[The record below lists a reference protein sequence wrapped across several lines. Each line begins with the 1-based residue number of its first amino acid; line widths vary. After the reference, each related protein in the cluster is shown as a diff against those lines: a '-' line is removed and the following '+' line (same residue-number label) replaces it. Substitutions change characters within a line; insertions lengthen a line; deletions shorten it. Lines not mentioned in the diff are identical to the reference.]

1 MKKLT
6 ITAAGACCALLAA
19 GHAPAQNYP
28 SKTVRIIV
36 PYPPGG
42 TSDILSRLLSPK
54 LNEVFGQPIVVD
66 NRPGANGNIGAD
78 MVAKSAPDG
87 HTILLAD
94 LGALTISPSIYKLP
108 FDPVKDFAPV
118 TMVTYSPHLL
128 AVHPSVPVKT
138 VKELIALAKS
148 KPGLLNFAV
157 SGIGGAPHLAGIA
170 FEAQTGVKW
179 TYIPYKGGSDAII
192 GLASGQAD
200 AIFNGML
207 ATYPHVKSGKL
218 KLIAVS
224 SAKRVASIPDVPT
237 VAEAGLKDFETGLLA
252 GRGRAGRNAERS
264 RQPAQHR
271 DRADTQHAGDE
282 GQPRQAGCRGLH
294 YDIRAARHLA
304 EERNREVGESGQ
316 GRQPQARMTRQKK
329 PACTGFFGS

>member
-1 MKKLT
+1 MNKV
-6 ITAAGACCALLAA
+6 IAAACGAWCLIGAA
-19 GHAPAQNYP
+19 SAQNYP
-28 SKTVRIIV
+28 TKTVRIIV
-36 PYPPGG
+36 PYPAGG
-42 TSDILSRLLSPK
+42 TSDILARLLSAK
-54 LNEVFGQPIVVD
+54 LNDVFGQTLIVD

-78 MVAKSAPDG
+78 LVAKSAPDG
-87 HTILLAD
+87 YTLLLAD

-108 FDPVKDFAPV
+108 FDVVKDFAPV

-128 AVHPSVPVKT
+128 AVHPAVPVKT
-138 VKELIALAKS
+138 VKELVALAKS

-157 SGIGGAPHLAGIA
+157 SGIGGAPHLAGVA

-224 SAKRVASIPDVPT
+224 SSKRVASIPDVPT
-237 VAEAGLKDFETGLLA
+237 VAEAGLKDFETGSWQGVVAAAGTPKDIVGRLNGEISRILGTPDMKENLA
-252 GRGRAGRNAERS
+252 KQGAEVYTMTPE
-264 RQPAQHR
+264 QLGNWLKTEIDKCAKVVK
-271 DRADTQHAGDE
+271 
-282 GQPRQAGCRGLH
+282 
-294 YDIRAARHLA
+294 AANL
-304 EERNREVGESGQ
+304 
-316 GRQPQARMTRQKK
+316 KL
-329 PACTGFFGS
+329 

>member
-1 MKKLT
+1 MNKA
-6 ITAAGACCALLAA
+6 IAAACGAWCLIGVAS
-19 GHAPAQNYP
+19 AQNYP
-28 SKTVRIIV
+28 TKTIRIIV
-36 PYPPGG
+36 PYPAGG
-42 TSDILSRLLSPK
+42 TSDILARLLSAK
-54 LNEVFGQPIVVD
+54 LNDVFGQTLIVD

-78 MVAKSAPDG
+78 LVAKSPPDG
-87 HTILLAD
+87 YTLLLAD

-108 FDPVKDFAPV
+108 FDVVKDFAPV

-128 AVHPSVPVKT
+128 AVHPAVPVKT
-138 VKELIALAKS
+138 VKELVALAKS

-157 SGIGGAPHLAGIA
+157 SGIGGAPHLAGVA

-224 SAKRVASIPDVPT
+224 SSKRVASIPDVPT
-237 VAEAGLKDFETGLLA
+237 VAEAGLKDFETGSWQGVVAAAGTPKDIVGRLNGEISRVLGTPDMKENLA
-252 GRGRAGRNAERS
+252 KQGAEVYTMTPE
-264 RQPAQHR
+264 QLGNWLKTEIDKWAKVVK
-271 DRADTQHAGDE
+271 
-282 GQPRQAGCRGLH
+282 
-294 YDIRAARHLA
+294 AANL
-304 EERNREVGESGQ
+304 
-316 GRQPQARMTRQKK
+316 KL
-329 PACTGFFGS
+329 

>member
-1 MKKLT
+1 MNKL
-6 ITAAGACCALLAA
+6 IAAACCVWCVVGVAA
-19 GHAPAQNYP
+19 AQNYP
-28 SKTVRIIV
+28 TKTIRIIV
-36 PYPPGG
+36 PYPAGG
-42 TSDILSRLLSPK
+42 TSDILARLLSAK
-54 LNEVFGQPIVVD
+54 LNDVFGQTLIVD

-78 MVAKSAPDG
+78 LVAKSPPDG
-87 HTILLAD
+87 YTLLLAD

-108 FDPVKDFAPV
+108 FDVVKDFAPV

-128 AVHPSVPVKT
+128 AVHPAVPVKT
-138 VKELIALAKS
+138 VKELVALAKS

-157 SGIGGAPHLAGIA
+157 SGIGGAPHLAGVA

-224 SAKRVASIPDVPT
+224 SSKRVASIPDVPT
-237 VAEAGLKDFETGLLA
+237 VAEAGLKDFETGSWQGVVAAAGTPKDIVVRLNGEISRVLGTPDMKENLA
-252 GRGRAGRNAERS
+252 NQGAEVYTMTPE
-264 RQPAQHR
+264 QLGNWLKTEIDKWAKVVK
-271 DRADTQHAGDE
+271 
-282 GQPRQAGCRGLH
+282 
-294 YDIRAARHLA
+294 AANL
-304 EERNREVGESGQ
+304 
-316 GRQPQARMTRQKK
+316 KL
-329 PACTGFFGS
+329 

>member
-1 MKKLT
+1 MNKV
-6 ITAAGACCALLAA
+6 IAAACGAWCLIGAA
-19 GHAPAQNYP
+19 SAQNYP
-28 SKTVRIIV
+28 TKTVRIIV
-36 PYPPGG
+36 PYPAGG
-42 TSDILSRLLSPK
+42 TSDILARLLSAK
-54 LNEVFGQPIVVD
+54 LNDVFGQTLIVD

-78 MVAKSAPDG
+78 LVAKSAPDG
-87 HTILLAD
+87 YTLLLAD

-108 FDPVKDFAPV
+108 FDVVKDFAPV

-128 AVHPSVPVKT
+128 AVHPAVPVKT
-138 VKELIALAKS
+138 VKELVALAKS

-157 SGIGGAPHLAGIA
+157 SGIGGAPHLAGVA

-224 SAKRVASIPDVPT
+224 SSKRVASIPDVPT
-237 VAEAGLKDFETGLLA
+237 VAEAGLKDFETGSWQGVVAAAGTPKDIVGRLNGEISRILGTPDMKENLA
-252 GRGRAGRNAERS
+252 KQGAEVYTMTPE
-264 RQPAQHR
+264 Q
-271 DRADTQHAGDE
+271 
-282 GQPRQAGCRGLH
+282 
-294 YDIRAARHLA
+294 LA
-304 EERNREVGESGQ
+304 NWLKTEIDKWAKVVKAVNL
-316 GRQPQARMTRQKK
+316 KL
-329 PACTGFFGS
+329 

>member
-1 MKKLT
+1 MKKV
-6 ITAAGACCALLAA
+6 IAVMCCAWCVA
-19 GHAPAQNYP
+19 GVASAQNYP
-28 SKTVRIIV
+28 TKTVRIIV
-36 PYPPGG
+36 PYPAGG
-42 TSDILSRLLSPK
+42 TSDILARLLSAK
-54 LNEVFGQPIVVD
+54 LNDVFGQTLIVD
-66 NRPGANGNIGAD
+66 NRPGANGNIGAEL
-78 MVAKSAPDG
+78 VAKSAPDG
-87 HTILLAD
+87 YNMLLAD

-108 FDPVKDFAPV
+108 FDVVKDFAPV

-138 VKELIALAKS
+138 VKELVALAKS

-157 SGIGGAPHLAGIA
+157 SGIGGAPHLAGVA

-237 VAEAGLKDFETGLLA
+237 VAESGLKDFETGSWQGVVAAAGTPKDIVGRLNTEISRILGTPDMKENLA
-252 GRGRAGRNAERS
+252 KQGAEVYTMTPE
-264 RQPAQHR
+264 QLGNWLKTEIDKWAKVVK
-271 DRADTQHAGDE
+271 
-282 GQPRQAGCRGLH
+282 
-294 YDIRAARHLA
+294 AANL
-304 EERNREVGESGQ
+304 
-316 GRQPQARMTRQKK
+316 KL
-329 PACTGFFGS
+329 

>member
-1 MKKLT
+1 MNKV
-6 ITAAGACCALLAA
+6 IAAACGAWCLIGAA
-19 GHAPAQNYP
+19 SAQNYP
-28 SKTVRIIV
+28 TKTVRIIV
-36 PYPPGG
+36 PYPAGG
-42 TSDILSRLLSPK
+42 TSDILARLLSAK
-54 LNEVFGQPIVVD
+54 LNDVFGQTLIVD

-78 MVAKSAPDG
+78 LVAKSAPDG
-87 HTILLAD
+87 YTLLLAD

-108 FDPVKDFAPV
+108 FDVIKDFAPV

-128 AVHPSVPVKT
+128 AVHPAVPVKT
-138 VKELIALAKS
+138 VKELVALAKS

-157 SGIGGAPHLAGIA
+157 SGIGGAPHLAGVA

-224 SAKRVASIPDVPT
+224 SSKRVASIPDVPT
-237 VAEAGLKDFETGLLA
+237 VAEAGLKDFETGSWQGVVAAAGTPKDIVGRLNGEISRVLGTPDMKENLA
-252 GRGRAGRNAERS
+252 KQGAEVYTMTPE
-264 RQPAQHR
+264 QLGNWLKTEIDKWAKVVK
-271 DRADTQHAGDE
+271 
-282 GQPRQAGCRGLH
+282 
-294 YDIRAARHLA
+294 AANL
-304 EERNREVGESGQ
+304 
-316 GRQPQARMTRQKK
+316 KL
-329 PACTGFFGS
+329 

>member
-1 MKKLT
+1 MKNL
-6 ITAAGACCALLAA
+6 IIAVAGAGCALLATA
-19 GHAPAQNYP
+19 ASAQNYP
-28 SKTVRIIV
+28 TKAVRIIV

-54 LNEVFGQPIVVD
+54 LNEVFGQPVVVD

-78 MVAKSAPDG
+78 LVAKSAPDG
-87 HTILLAD
+87 HTMLLAD

-128 AVHPSVPVKT
+128 AVHPSVPAKT

-148 KPGLLNFAV
+148 KPGLLNFGV
-157 SGIGGAPHLAGIA
+157 SGIGGAPHLAGVA

-224 SAKRVASIPDVPT
+224 SAKRVAAIPDVPT
-237 VAEAGLKDFETGLLA
+237 VAEAGLKDFETGSWQGVVAAAGTPKEAVARLNGEISRILNTPEMRENLA
-252 GRGRAGRNAERS
+252 KQGAEVYTMTPEQLGNWLKS
-264 RQPAQHR
+264 EIEKWAKVVK
-271 DRADTQHAGDE
+271 
-282 GQPRQAGCRGLH
+282 
-294 YDIRAARHLA
+294 AANLKL
-304 EERNREVGESGQ
+304 E
-316 GRQPQARMTRQKK
+316 
-329 PACTGFFGS
+329 

>member
-1 MKKLT
+1 MNKL
-6 ITAAGACCALLAA
+6 IAAACCVWCVVGTAS
-19 GHAPAQNYP
+19 AQNYP
-28 SKTVRIIV
+28 VKTIRIIV
-36 PYPPGG
+36 PYPAGG
-42 TSDILSRLLSPK
+42 TSDILARLLSAK
-54 LNEVFGQPIVVD
+54 LNDVFGQTLIVD

-78 MVAKSAPDG
+78 LVAKSPPDG
-87 HTILLAD
+87 YTLLLAD

-108 FDPVKDFAPV
+108 FDVVKDFAPV

-128 AVHPSVPVKT
+128 AVHPAVPVKT
-138 VKELIALAKS
+138 VKELVALAKS

-157 SGIGGAPHLAGIA
+157 SGIGGAPHLAGVA

-224 SAKRVASIPDVPT
+224 SSKRVASIPDVPT
-237 VAEAGLKDFETGLLA
+237 VAEAGLKDFETGSWQGVVAAAGTPKDIVGRLNGEISRILGTPDMKENLA
-252 GRGRAGRNAERS
+252 KQGAEVYTMTPE
-264 RQPAQHR
+264 QLGNWLKTEIDKWAKVVK
-271 DRADTQHAGDE
+271 
-282 GQPRQAGCRGLH
+282 
-294 YDIRAARHLA
+294 AANL
-304 EERNREVGESGQ
+304 
-316 GRQPQARMTRQKK
+316 KL
-329 PACTGFFGS
+329 

>member
-1 MKKLT
+1 MKKLIIAVASAT
-6 ITAAGACCALLAA
+6 CALLAA
-19 GHAPAQNYP
+19 ANAPAQNYP

-42 TSDILSRLLSPK
+42 TSDILARLLSPK
-54 LNEVFGQPIVVD
+54 LNETFGQPVVVD

-87 HTILLAD
+87 HTMLLAD

-108 FDPVKDFAPV
+108 FDPVRDFAPV

-138 VKELIALAKS
+138 VKELVALAKS
-148 KPGLLNFAV
+148 KPGLLNFGV
-157 SGIGGAPHLAGIA
+157 SGIGGAPHLAGVA

-179 TYIPYKGGSDAII
+179 TYIPYKGGADAII

-224 SAKRVASIPDVPT
+224 SAKRVAAIPDVPT
-237 VAEAGLKDFETGLLA
+237 VAEAGLMGFETGSWQGVVAPAGTPKEVVGRLNTEIVRILNTPGMKDNLA
-252 GRGRAGRNAERS
+252 KQGAEVYTMTS
-264 RQPAQHR
+264 EQLGNWLKSEIEKWAKVVK
-271 DRADTQHAGDE
+271 
-282 GQPRQAGCRGLH
+282 
-294 YDIRAARHLA
+294 AANLKL
-304 EERNREVGESGQ
+304 E
-316 GRQPQARMTRQKK
+316 
-329 PACTGFFGS
+329 

>member
-1 MKKLT
+1 MNKL
-6 ITAAGACCALLAA
+6 ITAACCAWCVVGVAA
-19 GHAPAQNYP
+19 AQNYP
-28 SKTVRIIV
+28 TKTIRIIV
-36 PYPPGG
+36 PYPAGG
-42 TSDILSRLLSPK
+42 TSDILARLLSAK
-54 LNEVFGQPIVVD
+54 LNDVFGQTLIVD

-78 MVAKSAPDG
+78 LVAKSAPDG
-87 HTILLAD
+87 YTMLLAD

-108 FDPVKDFAPV
+108 FDVVKDFAPV

-138 VKELIALAKS
+138 VKELVALAKS

-157 SGIGGAPHLAGIA
+157 SGIGGAPHLAGVA

-224 SAKRVASIPDVPT
+224 SSKRVASIPDVPT
-237 VAEAGLKDFETGLLA
+237 VAEAGLKDFETGSWQGVVAAAGTPKDIVGRLNGEISRVLGTPDMKENLA
-252 GRGRAGRNAERS
+252 KQGAEVYTMTPE
-264 RQPAQHR
+264 QLGNWLKTEIDKWAKVVK
-271 DRADTQHAGDE
+271 
-282 GQPRQAGCRGLH
+282 
-294 YDIRAARHLA
+294 AANL
-304 EERNREVGESGQ
+304 
-316 GRQPQARMTRQKK
+316 KL
-329 PACTGFFGS
+329 

>member
-1 MKKLT
+1 MNKL
-6 ITAAGACCALLAA
+6 IAAACCVWCVVGVAA
-19 GHAPAQNYP
+19 AQNYP
-28 SKTVRIIV
+28 TKTIRIIV
-36 PYPPGG
+36 PYPAGG
-42 TSDILSRLLSPK
+42 ASDILARLLSAK
-54 LNEVFGQPIVVD
+54 LNDVFGQTLIVD

-78 MVAKSAPDG
+78 LVAKSPPDG
-87 HTILLAD
+87 YTLLLAD

-108 FDPVKDFAPV
+108 FDVVKDFAPV

-128 AVHPSVPVKT
+128 AVHPAVPVKT
-138 VKELIALAKS
+138 VKELVALAKS

-157 SGIGGAPHLAGIA
+157 SGIGGAPHLAGVA

-224 SAKRVASIPDVPT
+224 SSKRVASIPDVPT
-237 VAEAGLKDFETGLLA
+237 VAEAGLKDFETGSWQGVVAAAGTPKDIVGRLNGEISRILGTPDMKENLA
-252 GRGRAGRNAERS
+252 KQGAEVYTMTPE
-264 RQPAQHR
+264 QLGNWLKTEIDKWAKVVK
-271 DRADTQHAGDE
+271 
-282 GQPRQAGCRGLH
+282 
-294 YDIRAARHLA
+294 AANL
-304 EERNREVGESGQ
+304 
-316 GRQPQARMTRQKK
+316 KL
-329 PACTGFFGS
+329 

>member
-1 MKKLT
+1 MNKVIAAACGAWCL
-6 ITAAGACCALLAA
+6 IGTAS
-19 GHAPAQNYP
+19 AQNYP
-28 SKTVRIIV
+28 VKTVRIIV
-36 PYPPGG
+36 PYPAGG
-42 TSDILSRLLSPK
+42 TSDILARLLSAK
-54 LNEVFGQPIVVD
+54 LNDVFGQTIIVD

-78 MVAKSAPDG
+78 LVAKSAPDG
-87 HTILLAD
+87 YTMLLAD

-108 FDPVKDFAPV
+108 FDVVKDFAPV

-138 VKELIALAKS
+138 VKELVALAKS

-157 SGIGGAPHLAGIA
+157 SGIGGAPHLAGVA

-224 SAKRVASIPDVPT
+224 SSKRVASIPDVPT
-237 VAEAGLKDFETGLLA
+237 VAEAGLKDFVTGSWQGVVAAAGTPKEIIGRLNSEISRILGTPDMKENLA
-252 GRGRAGRNAERS
+252 KQGAEVYTMTPE
-264 RQPAQHR
+264 QLGNWLKTEIDKWAKVVK
-271 DRADTQHAGDE
+271 
-282 GQPRQAGCRGLH
+282 
-294 YDIRAARHLA
+294 AANL
-304 EERNREVGESGQ
+304 
-316 GRQPQARMTRQKK
+316 KL
-329 PACTGFFGS
+329 

>member
-1 MKKLT
+1 MKKA
-6 ITAAGACCALLAA
+6 IAAACCAWCATGGA
-19 GHAPAQNYP
+19 WAQNYP
-28 SKTVRIIV
+28 AKSIRIIV
-36 PYPPGG
+36 PYPAGG
-42 TSDILSRLLSPK
+42 TSDILARLLSAK
-54 LNEVFGQPIVVD
+54 LNDVFGQTLIVD

-78 MVAKSAPDG
+78 LVAKSPPDG
-87 HTILLAD
+87 YTVLLAD

-108 FDPVKDFAPV
+108 FDVVKDFAPV

-128 AVHPSVPVKT
+128 AVHPAVPVKT
-138 VKELIALAKS
+138 VKELVALAKS

-157 SGIGGAPHLAGIA
+157 SGIGGAPHLAGVA

-237 VAEAGLKDFETGLLA
+237 VAEAGLKDFETGSWQGVVAAAGTSKDIVGRLNTEIARILGTPDMKENLA
-252 GRGRAGRNAERS
+252 KQGAEVYTMTPE
-264 RQPAQHR
+264 QLGNWLKTEIDKWAKVVK
-271 DRADTQHAGDE
+271 
-282 GQPRQAGCRGLH
+282 
-294 YDIRAARHLA
+294 AANL
-304 EERNREVGESGQ
+304 
-316 GRQPQARMTRQKK
+316 KL
-329 PACTGFFGS
+329 

>member
-6 ITAAGACCALLAA
+6 IAAAGACCALFAA
-19 GHAPAQNYP
+19 GHAPAQNFP
-28 SKTVRIIV
+28 SKAVRIIV

-42 TSDILSRLLSPK
+42 TSDILSRLLSQK

-87 HTILLAD
+87 HTMLLAD

-237 VAEAGLKDFETGLLA
+237 VAEAGLKDFETGSWQGVVAPAGTPKEAVGRLNTEIVRILNTPEMKDNLA
-252 GRGRAGRNAERS
+252 KQGAEVYTMTS
-264 RQPAQHR
+264 EQLGNWLKSEIEKWAKVVK
-271 DRADTQHAGDE
+271 
-282 GQPRQAGCRGLH
+282 
-294 YDIRAARHLA
+294 AANLKL
-304 EERNREVGESGQ
+304 E
-316 GRQPQARMTRQKK
+316 
-329 PACTGFFGS
+329 

>member
-1 MKKLT
+1 MKKLVIT
-6 ITAAGACCALLAA
+6 IVSAGAALLVTVDTL
-19 GHAPAQNYP
+19 AQSYP
-28 SKTVRIIV
+28 SKAVRIIV

-54 LNEVFGQPIVVD
+54 LNEVFGQPVVVD

-87 HTILLAD
+87 HTLLLAD

-108 FDPVKDFAPV
+108 FDVTRDFAPV
-118 TMVTYSPHLL
+118 TMVSYSPHML

-138 VKELIALAKS
+138 VKELIALAKA

-179 TYIPYKGGSDAII
+179 TYIPYKGGADAII

-207 ATYPHVKSGKL
+207 ATYPHVRSGKL
-218 KLIAVS
+218 KLLAVS
-224 SAKRVASIPDVPT
+224 SAKRVAAIPDVPT
-237 VAEAGLKDFETGLLA
+237 VAEAGLKDFETGSWQGVVAAAGTPKEAVGRLNTEIARILNTQEMKDILA
-252 GRGRAGRNAERS
+252 KQGTEVYAMTSEQLGTWLRTEIAKWAKVV
-264 RQPAQHR
+264 
-271 DRADTQHAGDE
+271 
-282 GQPRQAGCRGLH
+282 
-294 YDIRAARHLA
+294 AAANL
-304 EERNREVGESGQ
+304 
-316 GRQPQARMTRQKK
+316 KL
-329 PACTGFFGS
+329 

>member
-1 MKKLT
+1 MNKL
-6 ITAAGACCALLAA
+6 IAAACCVWCVVGVAA
-19 GHAPAQNYP
+19 AQNYP
-28 SKTVRIIV
+28 TKTIRIIV
-36 PYPPGG
+36 PYPAGG
-42 TSDILSRLLSPK
+42 TSDILARLLSAK
-54 LNEVFGQPIVVD
+54 LNDVFGQTLIVD

-78 MVAKSAPDG
+78 LVAKSPPDG
-87 HTILLAD
+87 YTLLLAD

-108 FDPVKDFAPV
+108 FDVVKDFAPV

-128 AVHPSVPVKT
+128 AVHPAVPVKT
-138 VKELIALAKS
+138 VKELVALAKS

-157 SGIGGAPHLAGIA
+157 SGIGGAPHLAGVA

-224 SAKRVASIPDVPT
+224 SSKRVASIPDVPT
-237 VAEAGLKDFETGLLA
+237 VAEAGLKDFETGSWQGVVAAAGTPKDIVGRLNGEISRVLGTPDMKENLA
-252 GRGRAGRNAERS
+252 KQGAEVYTMTPEQLGNS
-264 RQPAQHR
+264 LKTEIDKWAKVVK
-271 DRADTQHAGDE
+271 
-282 GQPRQAGCRGLH
+282 
-294 YDIRAARHLA
+294 AANL
-304 EERNREVGESGQ
+304 
-316 GRQPQARMTRQKK
+316 KL
-329 PACTGFFGS
+329 

>member
-1 MKKLT
+1 MNKM
-6 ITAAGACCALLAA
+6 IAAACGACCLIGTAS
-19 GHAPAQNYP
+19 AQNYP
-28 SKTVRIIV
+28 AKSIRIIV
-36 PYPPGG
+36 PYPAGG
-42 TSDILSRLLSPK
+42 TSDILARLLSAK
-54 LNEVFGQPIVVD
+54 LNEVFGQTLIVD
-66 NRPGANGNIGAD
+66 NRPGANGNIGAEL
-78 MVAKSAPDG
+78 VAKSAADG
-87 HTILLAD
+87 YTLLLAD

-108 FDPVKDFAPV
+108 FDVVKDFAPV

-138 VKELIALAKS
+138 VKELVALAKS

-157 SGIGGAPHLAGIA
+157 SGIGGAPHLAGVA

-224 SAKRVASIPDVPT
+224 SSKRVASIPDVPT
-237 VAEAGLKDFETGLLA
+237 VAEAGLKDFETGSWQGVVAAAGTPKDIVGRLNTEISRILGTPDMKENLA
-252 GRGRAGRNAERS
+252 KQGAEVYTMTPE
-264 RQPAQHR
+264 QLGNWLKTEIDKWAKVVK
-271 DRADTQHAGDE
+271 
-282 GQPRQAGCRGLH
+282 
-294 YDIRAARHLA
+294 AANL
-304 EERNREVGESGQ
+304 
-316 GRQPQARMTRQKK
+316 KL
-329 PACTGFFGS
+329 

>member
-1 MKKLT
+1 MKKIL
-6 ITAAGACCALLAA
+6 IAAAGAYCALLAA
-19 GHAPAQNYP
+19 VDAPAQTFP
-28 SKTVRIIV
+28 SKAVRIIV

-54 LNEVFGQPIVVD
+54 LNEVFGQPVVVD

-78 MVAKSAPDG
+78 LVAKSPPDG
-87 HTILLAD
+87 HTLLLAD

-108 FDPVKDFAPV
+108 FDPVRDFAPV

-128 AVHPSVPVKT
+128 AVHPTVPVKT
-138 VKELIALAKS
+138 VKELVALAKS

-179 TYIPYKGGSDAII
+179 TYIPFKGGSDAII

-218 KLIAVS
+218 KLLAVS
-224 SAKRVASIPDVPT
+224 SAKRVASIPEVPT
-237 VAEAGLKDFETGLLA
+237 VAEAGLKGFETGSWQGVVAPA
-252 GRGRAGRNAERS
+252 GTPKEAVARLNAEITRILNTPEMKENLA
-264 RQPAQHR
+264 RQGAEVYTMTSEQLGNWLKSEIEKW
-271 DRADTQHAGDE
+271 AKVVK
-282 GQPRQAGCRGLH
+282 
-294 YDIRAARHLA
+294 AANLKL
-304 EERNREVGESGQ
+304 E
-316 GRQPQARMTRQKK
+316 
-329 PACTGFFGS
+329 